1 VFRFSHWFAKYRN
14 FECRCLAMGFVF
26 IRDRKTRKV
35 VTMFSDC
42 YEKLWQKKY
51 LVALFFFS
59 RSTTVSWWMMF
70 VIWGEEYCE
79 DSFLGSAIFT
89 FTHCFLSSCKS
100 TPSFPSWNT
109 LPWSQVQK
117 WEIGSSDLSSRLK
130 KLLEMLCVFVSIWFF
145 QRGGIWLLVQRIE
158 CEETGGYCEISTFKK
173 LGDCFWLFGE
183 GSELGIR
190 SGLKL
195 FERWIYEGSNAFRER
210 NRLLLLTLHVES
222 LNISSSSH
230 RWIIALCRKIQS
242 SLFEQKIWAESVLE
256 P

>member
-1 VFRFSHWFAKYRN
+1 
-14 FECRCLAMGFVF
+14 MGFVF

-109 LPWSQVQK
+109 FPWSQVQK

-145 QRGGIWLLVQRIE
+145 QRGGIWLGRND
-158 CEETGGYCEISTFKK
+158 CGGLDYWGWKDSWC
-173 LGDCFWLFGE
+173 
-183 GSELGIR
+183 
-190 SGLKL
+190 SGLNL
-195 FERWIYEGSNAFRER
+195 WGNGGILR
-210 NRLLLLTLHVES
+210 NFNIQEAWWLLLIVWWGQWAGHSKWIEVVRALDLRGKQRLS
-222 LNISSSSH
+222 RKKSS
-230 RWIIALCRKIQS
+230 IAPHAACR
-242 SLFEQKIWAESVLE
+242 VLE
-256 P
+256 YFF

>member
-1 VFRFSHWFAKYRN
+1 LVFTFSHWFAKYRN

-109 LPWSQVQK
+109 FLWSQVQK

-145 QRGGIWLLVQRIE
+145 QRGGIWLGRND
-158 CEETGGYCEISTFKK
+158 CGGLDYWGWKDSWC
-173 LGDCFWLFGE
+173 
-183 GSELGIR
+183 
-190 SGLKL
+190 SGLNVRKRGDTAKFQHSRSL
-195 FERWIYEGSNAFRER
+195 VIASDCLVRAVSWAFEVDWSCSSVGFTREA
-210 NRLLLLTLHVES
+210 TPFAKEIVYC
-222 LNISSSSH
+222 SS
-230 RWIIALCRKIQS
+230 RC
-242 SLFEQKIWAESVLE
+242 V
-256 P
+256 